1 MGWLTEQ
8 FSQIWLSQK
17 PTQAIITHTTTLHV
31 STPTCIYMYKHY
43 SMIAKKDDWMIVLC
57 LIDNSSK
64 QRLSGVD
71 LRNASFLIIA
81 SGHHWEREMKR
92 WKSKL
97 LVNCICWLS
106 PANQKANHKHWIVSR
121 AYKVCVAWH
130 CALQNAVSNDDL
142 YIVCNAFWTAFLFL

>member
-1 MGWLTEQ
+1 
-8 FSQIWLSQK
+8 
-17 PTQAIITHTTTLHV
+17 
-31 STPTCIYMYKHY
+31 MYKHY

-92 WKSKL
+92 
-97 LVNCICWLS
+97 
-106 PANQKANHKHWIVSR
+106 
-121 AYKVCVAWH
+121 
-130 CALQNAVSNDDL
+130 
-142 YIVCNAFWTAFLFL
+142 